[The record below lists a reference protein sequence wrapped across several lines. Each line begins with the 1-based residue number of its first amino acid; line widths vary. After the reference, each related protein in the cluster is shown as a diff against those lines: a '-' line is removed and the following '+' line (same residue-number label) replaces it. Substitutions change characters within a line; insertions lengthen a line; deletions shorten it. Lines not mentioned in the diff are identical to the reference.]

1 MEDNKF
7 WVVELEK
14 TVSINISIPK
24 QEGITEETAIALAFE
39 ELGYEDKKNY
49 EFKSIWEETQ

>member
-1 MEDNKF
+1 MENNKF

-14 TVSINISIPK
+14 TVTINIAIPK
-24 QEGITEETAIALAFE
+24 DDDITEETAIALAFE
-39 ELGYEDKKNY
+39 NLSHEDKKNY

>member
-14 TVSINISIPK
+14 TVSINVAIPK
-24 QEGITEETAIALAFE
+24 DEGITEEMAIELAFE
-39 ELGYEDKKNY
+39 GLSYEDKKNY